1 MKIYQI
7 RELMTEDLKNNLKD
21 NYEALENFR
30 FQHAS
35 GQLENYKSMSNT
47 KKDIAKI
54 LTVLKEREL
63 DLNTNLNKEKRN
75 KS

>member
-7 RELMTEDLKNNLKD
+7 RDLATKDLQLTLKD

-35 GQLENYKSMSNT
+35 GQLENFKSIANT
-47 KKDIAKI
+47 KRVIARV
-54 LTVLKEREL
+54 LTVLKEREKEE
-63 DLNTNLNKEKRN
+63 NKKA
-75 KS
+75 

>member
-7 RELMTEDLKNNLKD
+7 RDLATKDLKTTLKD

-35 GQLENYKSMSNT
+35 GQLENFKSIANT
-47 KKDIAKI
+47 KRVIARI
-54 LTVLKEREL
+54 LTVLKERE
-63 DLNTNLNKEKRN
+63 KEEQKTSKKN
-75 KS
+75 

>member
-7 RELMTEDLKNNLKD
+7 RDLATKDLKVTLKD

-35 GQLENYKSMSNT
+35 GQLENFKSLANT
-47 KKDIAKI
+47 KKDIARI
-54 LTVLKEREL
+54 LTVLKERE
-63 DLNTNLNKEKRN
+63 KEEQKN
-75 KS
+75 SKKN